1 MKRPINVLPLGAF
14 CIAMI
19 LQNFP
24 AFSNDLVDLSEV
36 SKGGP
41 LYINCDKS
49 KLDGITSV
57 FTDIRDKA
65 VQLAVAD
72 CQALSQNKV
81 GFESPAQ
88 KQITSKRKEF
98 TSFVKG
104 QLKAPLGD
112 FDGYDTLIST
122 WATQVNAGEIA
133 SFAVNYEMETGT
145 TFNLNSDN
153 LPPPLQGQDFVITL
167 RPNADCKAINYSGT
181 TNLFS
186 SCKKVADELE
196 KALELVHNFRVSD
209 QLKKV
214 GTHVAGIEKGWQSFM
229 DDARFQTTLDVWFT
243 TLWYSDKWKSADL
256 QGPPP
261 VQYFVLHPTLIYSY
275 MPDASRGE
283 ELKPVPAVE
292 WFGMNWWQ
300 TKVPLGFS
308 ITSVYN
314 DRPDGNAFLHG
325 LTVHVD
331 NAYSFGMVGTGD
343 ERTFFVNLDLMDW
356 FTDKKGKYDKY
367 AAQFEEYRKNIG
379 SF

>member
-1 MKRPINVLPLGAF
+1 M
-14 CIAMI
+14 
-19 LQNFP
+19 
-24 AFSNDLVDLSEV
+24 
-36 SKGGP
+36 
-41 LYINCDKS
+41 
-49 KLDGITSV
+49 
-57 FTDIRDKA
+57 
-65 VQLAVAD
+65 
-72 CQALSQNKV
+72 
-81 GFESPAQ
+81 
-88 KQITSKRKEF
+88 
-98 TSFVKG
+98 
-104 QLKAPLGD
+104 
-112 FDGYDTLIST
+112 
-122 WATQVNAGEIA
+122 
-133 SFAVNYEMETGT
+133 
-145 TFNLNSDN
+145 
-153 LPPPLQGQDFVITL
+153 
-167 RPNADCKAINYSGT
+167 
-181 TNLFS
+181 
-186 SCKKVADELE
+186 ADELE